1 MFNGNRYFHAIDR
14 YIAATNHDSNKP
26 IDTFDVIVFLEK
38 EIEGYRDKIKKKDE
52 RINDLISQRDALF
65 DITTKKS
72 AQEVTTEQAA
82 DGGKMT
88 LTRKTA
94 SWTLVTE
101 CLLTNGYFVCCHFD
115 DENDGET
122 ITIEYWRA

>member
-1 MFNGNRYFHAIDR
+1 MKDIEILRRALERYRNATHEN
-14 YIAATNHDSNKP
+14 AAFKDN
-26 IDTFDVIVFLEK
+26 VIIFLEK
-38 EIEGYRDKIKKKDE
+38 EIDRYRDKIKKKDE
-52 RINDLISQRDALF
+52 RINDLISRCDALF

-82 DGGKMT
+82 DGGIMT

-115 DENDGET
+115 DENDGDQMLL
-122 ITIEYWRA
+122 AV

>member
-1 MFNGNRYFHAIDR
+1 MKDIEILRKALERYRNATHEN
-14 YIAATNHDSNKP
+14 AAFKDN
-26 IDTFDVIVFLEK
+26 VIIFLEK
-38 EIEGYRDKIKKKDE
+38 EIDRYRDKIKKKDE
-52 RINDLISQRDALF
+52 RINDLISRCDALF

-82 DGGKMT
+82 DGGIMT